1 MSSLFRP
8 AAPAASA
15 SADHK
20 IRVAVLGASGS
31 VGSQTLD
38 VCRANRDKIEVV
50 ALSVYDSRETLI
62 RLVHEFHPRYANVTN
77 ALHKGDASLENLGL
91 THAVD
96 LSFGAKALEDLVDAD
111 DIDVVVCA
119 IVGASGMRVGARA
132 LKAGKTLGYANKESI
147 VVAGD
152 ILMPL
157 VRPGK
162 LIPIDSEHS
171 AIFQCLVGEDTS
183 LLDSIWL
190 TCSGGPFYGMS
201 RKELATKTAA
211 DALRHPTWHMGP
223 KITIDSATLMNKGL
237 EVLEATRL
245 FDCSIDQVKVLI
257 HPESKIHSMVQ
268 FKDGSVKAQLGPSD
282 MRLPIQYALSYP
294 TRWDTPSPQLPD
306 WREVA
311 SLHFGSPDLEA
322 FGCLRLAIEAG
333 RVGKSLPCVLNAANE
348 VVNLAFREGRCG
360 FLDIERVVE
369 QTLDASEA
377 EVVESLAQLEEIDAR
392 ARSIAS
398 SLLNAYE

>member
-38 VCRANRDKIEVV
+38 VCRANGDKIEVV
-50 ALSVYDSRETLI
+50 ALSVYDSCETLI

-77 ALHKGDASLENLGL
+77 ALHKGDASLENLSL
-91 THAVD
+91 TRAVD

-119 IVGASGMRVGARA
+119 IVGACGMRVGARA
-132 LKAGKTLGYANKESI
+132 LKAGKTLGYANKESL

-157 VRPGK
+157 VRHGK

-294 TRWDTPSPQLPD
+294 TRWDTPAPQLPD

-333 RVGKSLPCVLNAANE
+333 SVGKSLPCVLNAANE
-348 VVNLAFREGRCG
+348 VANLAFREGRCG

-369 QTLDASEA
+369 QTLDASEP
-377 EVVESLAQLEEIDAR
+377 EDVESLAQLEEIDAR

-398 SLLNAYE
+398 SLLNAS

>member
-8 AAPAASA
+8 AAPAPRTST
-15 SADHK
+15 DHK

-50 ALSVYDSRETLI
+50 ALSVYDSCETLI
-62 RLVHEFHPRYANVTN
+62 RLVHEFHPKYANVTH
-77 ALHKGDASLENLGL
+77 ALHKGDASLESISSS
-91 THAVD
+91 VR
-96 LSFGAKALEDLVDAD
+96 LSFGREALEDLVDAD

-119 IVGASGMRVGARA
+119 IVGACGMRVGARA

-183 LLDSIWL
+183 LLKSIWL

-201 RKELATKTAA
+201 RTDLAGKTAS

-294 TRWDTPSPQLPD
+294 TRWDAPSPQLPD

-348 VVNLAFREGRCG
+348 VANLAFREGRCG

-392 ARSIAS
+392 ARSIAY
-398 SLLNAYE
+398 SLLNASE

>member
-8 AAPAASA
+8 AAPAPCT

-38 VCRANRDKIEVV
+38 VCRANRDKIEIA
-50 ALSVYDSRETLI
+50 ALSVYDSCETLI
-62 RLVHEFHPRYANVTN
+62 RLVHEFHPKYANVTN
-77 ALHKGDASLENLGL
+77 ALHKGDASLESISSS
-91 THAVD
+91 VC
-96 LSFGAKALEDLVDAD
+96 LSFGTEALEDLVDAD

-119 IVGASGMRVGARA
+119 IVGACGMRVGARA

-183 LLDSIWL
+183 LLKSIWL

-201 RKELATKTAA
+201 RTELAGKTAS

-294 TRWDTPSPQLPD
+294 TRWDAPSPELPD

-348 VVNLAFREGRCG
+348 VANLAFREGRCG

-392 ARSIAS
+392 ARSIAY
-398 SLLNAYE
+398 SLLNASE

>member
-8 AAPAASA
+8 AAPTPRT

-50 ALSVYDSRETLI
+50 ALSVYDSCETLI
-62 RLVHEFHPRYANVTN
+62 RLVHEFHPKYANVTN
-77 ALHKGDASLENLGL
+77 ALHKGDASLESLSSS
-91 THAVD
+91 VR
-96 LSFGAKALEDLVDAD
+96 LSFGAEALEDLVDAD

-119 IVGASGMRVGARA
+119 IVGACGMRVGARA
-132 LKAGKTLGYANKESI
+132 LKAGKTLGYANKESL

-201 RKELATKTAA
+201 RTELAGKTAS

-294 TRWDTPSPQLPD
+294 TRWDTPSPELPD

-348 VVNLAFREGRCG
+348 VANLAFREGRCG
-360 FLDIERVVE
+360 FLDIECVVE

-398 SLLNAYE
+398 SLLNASE

>member
-8 AAPAASA
+8 AAPAPCT

-50 ALSVYDSRETLI
+50 ALSVYDSCETLI
-62 RLVHEFHPRYANVTN
+62 RLVHEFHPKYANVTN
-77 ALHKGDASLENLGL
+77 ALHKGDASLESLSSS
-91 THAVD
+91 VR
-96 LSFGAKALEDLVDAD
+96 LSFGTEALEDLVDAE

-119 IVGASGMRVGARA
+119 IVGACGMRVGARA

-201 RKELATKTAA
+201 RTELAGKTAS

-398 SLLNAYE
+398 SLLNASE

>member
-1 MSSLFRP
+1 
-8 AAPAASA
+8 
-15 SADHK
+15 
-20 IRVAVLGASGS
+20 
-31 VGSQTLD
+31 
-38 VCRANRDKIEVV
+38 
-50 ALSVYDSRETLI
+50 
-62 RLVHEFHPRYANVTN
+62 
-77 ALHKGDASLENLGL
+77 
-91 THAVD
+91 
-96 LSFGAKALEDLVDAD
+96 
-111 DIDVVVCA
+111 
-119 IVGASGMRVGARA
+119 MRVGARA
-132 LKAGKTLGYANKESI
+132 LEAGKTLGYANKESI

-183 LLDSIWL
+183 LLKSIWL

-201 RKELATKTAA
+201 RTELAGKTAS

-398 SLLNAYE
+398 SLLNASE

>member
-8 AAPAASA
+8 AAPAPRT

-50 ALSVYDSRETLI
+50 ALSVYDSCETLI
-62 RLVHEFHPRYANVTN
+62 RLVHEFHPKYANVTN
-77 ALHKGDASLENLGL
+77 TLHKGDASLESLSSS
-91 THAVD
+91 VR
-96 LSFGAKALEDLVDAD
+96 LSFGRESLEDLVDAD

-119 IVGASGMRVGARA
+119 IVGACGMRVGARA

-183 LLDSIWL
+183 LLKSIWL

-201 RKELATKTAA
+201 RTELADKTAS

-294 TRWDTPSPQLPD
+294 TRWDTPSPELPD

-348 VVNLAFREGRCG
+348 VANLAFREGRCG

-398 SLLNAYE
+398 SLLNAS

>member
-8 AAPAASA
+8 AAPAPRT

-38 VCRANRDKIEVV
+38 VCRANRDKIEIA
-50 ALSVYDSRETLI
+50 ALSVYDSCETLI
-62 RLVHEFHPRYANVTN
+62 RLVHEFHPKYANVTN
-77 ALHKGDASLENLGL
+77 TLHKGDASLESLSSS
-91 THAVD
+91 VC
-96 LSFGAKALEDLVDAD
+96 LSFGTEALEDLVDAD

-119 IVGASGMRVGARA
+119 IVGACGMRVGARA

-183 LLDSIWL
+183 LLKSIWL

-201 RKELATKTAA
+201 RTELAGKTAS

-294 TRWDTPSPQLPD
+294 TRWDAPSPELPD

-348 VVNLAFREGRCG
+348 VANLAFREGRCG

-377 EVVESLAQLEEIDAR
+377 EPVESLAQLEEIDAR
-392 ARSIAS
+392 ARSIAY
-398 SLLNAYE
+398 SLLNASE

>member
-8 AAPAASA
+8 AAPAPRT

-50 ALSVYDSRETLI
+50 ALSVYDSCETLI
-62 RLVHEFHPRYANVTN
+62 RLVHEFHPKYANVTH
-77 ALHKGDASLENLGL
+77 ALHKGDASLESISSS
-91 THAVD
+91 VR
-96 LSFGAKALEDLVDAD
+96 LSFGREALEDLVDAD

-119 IVGASGMRVGARA
+119 IVGACGMRVGARA
-132 LKAGKTLGYANKESI
+132 LKAGKTLGYANKESL

-171 AIFQCLVGEDTS
+171 AIFQGLVGEDTS

-201 RKELATKTAA
+201 RKELAGKTAS

-333 RVGKSLPCVLNAANE
+333 HVGKSLPCVLNAANE
-348 VVNLAFREGRCG
+348 VANLAFREGRCG

-398 SLLNAYE
+398 SLLNASE

>member
-183 LLDSIWL
+183 LLKSIWL

-398 SLLNAYE
+398 SLLNASE

>member
-8 AAPAASA
+8 AAPAPRT

-50 ALSVYDSRETLI
+50 ALSVYDSCETLI
-62 RLVHEFHPRYANVTN
+62 RLVHEFHPKYANVTH
-77 ALHKGDASLENLGL
+77 ALHKGDASLESISSS
-91 THAVD
+91 VR
-96 LSFGAKALEDLVDAD
+96 LSFGREALEDLVDAD

-119 IVGASGMRVGARA
+119 IVGACGMRVGARA

-183 LLDSIWL
+183 LLKSIWL

-201 RKELATKTAA
+201 RTELAGKTAS

-392 ARSIAS
+392 ARSIAY
-398 SLLNAYE
+398 SLLNASE

>member
-8 AAPAASA
+8 AAPAPCT
-15 SADHK
+15 SADHT

-38 VCRANRDKIEVV
+38 VCRANRDKIEIA
-50 ALSVYDSRETLI
+50 ALSVYDSCETLI
-62 RLVHEFHPRYANVTN
+62 RLVHEFHPKYANVTN
-77 ALHKGDASLENLGL
+77 ALHKGDASLESISSS
-91 THAVD
+91 VC
-96 LSFGAKALEDLVDAD
+96 LSFGTEALEDLVDAD

-119 IVGASGMRVGARA
+119 IVGACGMRVGARA

-183 LLDSIWL
+183 LLKSIWL

-201 RKELATKTAA
+201 RTELAGKTAS

-294 TRWDTPSPQLPD
+294 TRWDAPSPELPD

-348 VVNLAFREGRCG
+348 VANLAFREGRCG

-392 ARSIAS
+392 ARSIAY
-398 SLLNAYE
+398 SLLNASE

>member
-8 AAPAASA
+8 AAPAPCT

-38 VCRANRDKIEVV
+38 VCRANRDKIEIA
-50 ALSVYDSRETLI
+50 ALSVYDSCETLI
-62 RLVHEFHPRYANVTN
+62 RLVHEFHPKYANVTN
-77 ALHKGDASLENLGL
+77 TLHKGDASLESLSSS
-91 THAVD
+91 VC
-96 LSFGAKALEDLVDAD
+96 LSFGTEALEDLVDAE

-119 IVGASGMRVGARA
+119 IVGACGMRVGARA

-183 LLDSIWL
+183 LLKSIWL

-201 RKELATKTAA
+201 RTELAGKTAS

-294 TRWDTPSPQLPD
+294 TRWDTPSPELPD

-322 FGCLRLAIEAG
+322 FGCLRLAIESG

-348 VVNLAFREGRCG
+348 VANLAFREGRCG

-369 QTLDASEA
+369 QTLDASEV

-398 SLLNAYE
+398 SLLNAS

>member
-8 AAPAASA
+8 AAPATSA

-50 ALSVYDSRETLI
+50 ALSVYDSCETLI

-77 ALHKGDASLENLGL
+77 ALHKGDASLESLSL
-91 THAVD
+91 AHAVD
-96 LSFGAKALEDLVDAD
+96 LSFGAKALEDLVDAE

-119 IVGASGMRVGARA
+119 IVGACGMRVGARA
-132 LKAGKTLGYANKESI
+132 LKAGKTLGYANKESL

-211 DALRHPTWHMGP
+211 DALRHPTWQMGP

-294 TRWDTPSPQLPD
+294 TRWDTPAAQLPD

-333 RVGKSLPCVLNAANE
+333 SVGKSLPCVLNAANE
-348 VVNLAFREGRCG
+348 VANLAFREGRCG

-369 QTLDASEA
+369 QTLDASEP
-377 EVVESLAQLEEIDAR
+377 EDVESLAQLEEIDAR

-398 SLLNAYE
+398 SLLNAS

>member
-8 AAPAASA
+8 AAPAPCT

-50 ALSVYDSRETLI
+50 ALSVYDSCETLI
-62 RLVHEFHPRYANVTN
+62 RLVHEFHPKYANVTN
-77 ALHKGDASLENLGL
+77 TLHKGDASLESISSS
-91 THAVD
+91 VC
-96 LSFGAKALEDLVDAD
+96 LSFGRESLEDLVDAD

-119 IVGASGMRVGARA
+119 IVGACGMRVGARA

-183 LLDSIWL
+183 LLKSIWL

-201 RKELATKTAA
+201 RTELAGKTAS

-294 TRWDTPSPQLPD
+294 TRWDTPSPELPD

-348 VVNLAFREGRCG
+348 VANLAFREGRCG

-377 EVVESLAQLEEIDAR
+377 EVVESLAQLEEIDAS

-398 SLLNAYE
+398 SLLNAS

>member
-8 AAPAASA
+8 AAPAPCT

-38 VCRANRDKIEVV
+38 VCRANRDKIEIA
-50 ALSVYDSRETLI
+50 ALSVYDSCETLI
-62 RLVHEFHPRYANVTN
+62 RLVHEFHPKYANVTN
-77 ALHKGDASLENLGL
+77 TLHKGDASLESLSSS
-91 THAVD
+91 VC
-96 LSFGAKALEDLVDAD
+96 LSFGTEALEDLVDAD

-119 IVGASGMRVGARA
+119 IVGACGMRVGARA

-183 LLDSIWL
+183 LLKSIWL

-201 RKELATKTAA
+201 RTELAGKTAS

-294 TRWDTPSPQLPD
+294 TRWDAPSPELPD

-348 VVNLAFREGRCG
+348 VANLAFREGRCG

-392 ARSIAS
+392 ARNIAS
-398 SLLNAYE
+398 SLLNAS

>member
-8 AAPAASA
+8 AAPAPRT

-38 VCRANRDKIEVV
+38 VCRANRDKIEIA
-50 ALSVYDSRETLI
+50 ALSVYDSCETLI
-62 RLVHEFHPRYANVTN
+62 RLVHEFHPKYANVTN
-77 ALHKGDASLENLGL
+77 TLHKGDASLESLSSS
-91 THAVD
+91 VC
-96 LSFGAKALEDLVDAD
+96 LSFGTEALEDLVDAD

-119 IVGASGMRVGARA
+119 IVGACGMRVGARA

-171 AIFQCLVGEDTS
+171 AIFQCLVGEDT
-183 LLDSIWL
+183 LLLKSIWL

-201 RKELATKTAA
+201 RTELAGKTAS

-294 TRWDTPSPQLPD
+294 TRWDTPSPELPD

-348 VVNLAFREGRCG
+348 VANLAFREGRCG

-392 ARSIAS
+392 ARNIAS
-398 SLLNAYE
+398 SLLNASE

>member
-8 AAPAASA
+8 AAPAPRT

-50 ALSVYDSRETLI
+50 ALSVYDSCETLI
-62 RLVHEFHPRYANVTN
+62 HLVHEFHPKYANVTN
-77 ALHKGDASLENLGL
+77 TLHKGDASLESISSS
-91 THAVD
+91 VC
-96 LSFGAKALEDLVDAD
+96 LSFGTEALEDLVDAD

-119 IVGASGMRVGARA
+119 IVGACGMRVGARA
-132 LKAGKTLGYANKESI
+132 LEAGKTLGYANKESI

-183 LLDSIWL
+183 LLKSIWL

-201 RKELATKTAA
+201 RTELAGKTAS

-294 TRWDTPSPQLPD
+294 TRWDTPSPELPD

-322 FGCLRLAIEAG
+322 FGCLRLAMEAG
-333 RVGKSLPCVLNAANE
+333 RVGMSLPCVLNAANE
-348 VVNLAFREGRCG
+348 VANLAFREGRCG

-398 SLLNAYE
+398 SLLNAS

>member
-8 AAPAASA
+8 AAPAPRT

-50 ALSVYDSRETLI
+50 ALSVYDSCETLI
-62 RLVHEFHPRYANVTN
+62 RLVHEFHPKYANVTN
-77 ALHKGDASLENLGL
+77 ALHKGDASLESLSSS
-91 THAVD
+91 VC
-96 LSFGAKALEDLVDAD
+96 LSFGRESLEDLVDAD

-119 IVGASGMRVGARA
+119 IVGACGMRVGARA

-183 LLDSIWL
+183 LLKSIWL

-201 RKELATKTAA
+201 RTELAGKTAS

-294 TRWDTPSPQLPD
+294 TRWDAPSPQLPD

-348 VVNLAFREGRCG
+348 VANLAFREGRCG

-392 ARSIAS
+392 ARSIAY
-398 SLLNAYE
+398 SLLNASE